1 MRIPLGLGFLV
12 PFLGPK
18 NGLIS
23 GTNFRIL
30 APKSGPTFWYQILG
44 FLLAGH

>member
-1 MRIPLGLGFLV
+1 MRIPLGLGSLV
-12 PFLGPK
+12 PFLSPK
-18 NGLIS
+18 NGIIS
-23 GTNFRIL
+23 GTKFRIL